1 MKGVNSRYCF
11 KNMTERLVDK
21 HIEEIRK
28 LHPEVFV
35 RAEEGEVL
43 PRESVPKKPSKPRP
57 TDSLTGKEVIT
68 QSSKRPL
75 IVKPP
80 LGTTPMEL
88 SKHRA
93 DTHTRITHGV
103 SNAIAHATGALDGV
117 IDGTINGIGELI
129 EDGAFFVSKTYHG
142 VRHGWSRGKYQSG
155 QDK

>member
-1 MKGVNSRYCF
+1 MI
-11 KNMTERLVDK
+11 ERLVDK

-28 LHPEVFV
+28 LHPEVFGLAGGV
-35 RAEEGEVL
+35 EEGEVL
-43 PRESVPKKPSKPRP
+43 PRESVPEKPSKSRP
-57 TDSLTGKEVIT
+57 TDNLTGKEVIT

-75 IVKPP
+75 IVRPP

-93 DTHTRITHGV
+93 DTHIRMAHGV
-103 SNAIAHATGALDGV
+103 SNVIAQATGVLDGIV
-117 IDGTINGIGELI
+117 DGTINGIGELV

-142 VRHGWSRGKYQSG
+142 ARHGWARGKIQPH